1 MIVDDRR
8 MNCGQEYRGFRS
20 GRWVRASFILL
31 CGAMTVLGA
40 PKHPVTE
47 AQIIA
52 EQAYDDAK
60 SRYQTNLFNADAAWQ
75 FARACFD
82 RADLADRDSERAAL
96 GRQGIEVCRQLL
108 KRDPNVAAAH
118 YYLGM
123 NLGQLAQ
130 TKSLGALPLVR
141 EMQKEW
147 DTALALDQHIDFA
160 GPDRNLGM
168 LYRDAPGAPLS
179 IGNRVEAVQHLMRAV
194 ELNPEYPENHLNLI
208 ESQINW
214 NQLAEAS
221 REDEKLRKILPAART
236 QLSGPRWQ
244 GPWRD
249 WQARQDAIETK
260 LTQWRN
266 TLLRRREP

>member
-1 MIVDDRR
+1 
-8 MNCGQEYRGFRS
+8 MNCGREYRGFR
-20 GRWVRASFILL
+20 GARWVFASFILL
-31 CGAMTVLGA
+31 CGAMPGLGG
-40 PKHPVTE
+40 PIHPVNQ

-60 SRYQTNLFNADAAWQ
+60 SRYQTNLFNPDAAWQ

-82 RADLADRDSERAAL
+82 LADLADKDSDRAAL
-96 GRQGIEVCRQLL
+96 GRQGMEACRQLL
-108 KRDPNVAAAH
+108 KRHPNVAAAH

-123 NLGQLAQ
+123 NIGQLAQ

-141 EMQKEW
+141 QMQMEW
-147 DTALALDQHIDFA
+147 DTALALDPHIDFA

-168 LYRDAPGAPLS
+168 LYRDAPGPPLS
-179 IGNRVEAVQHLMRAV
+179 IGNRVQAVQHLMRAV

-208 ESQINW
+208 ESQIKW
-214 NQLAEAS
+214 NQLPEAA
-221 REDEKLRKILPAART
+221 REEEKLRKIIPAARK
-236 QLSGPRWQ
+236 QLSGPQWQ

-260 LTQWRN
+260 LTQWRD
-266 TLLRRREP
+266 TLLRRPEP

>member
-1 MIVDDRR
+1 
-8 MNCGQEYRGFRS
+8 MNCRQEYPGFRS
-20 GRWVRASFILL
+20 ALWFRAFFILL
-31 CGAMTVLGA
+31 CGAVTGLGE
-40 PKHPVTE
+40 PKQPVNE
-47 AQIIA
+47 ARIIA

-60 SRYQTNLFNADAAWQ
+60 SRYQTNLFNTDAAWR

-82 RADLADRDSERAAL
+82 LADLADKDSERAVL
-96 GRQGIEVCRQLL
+96 GRRGIEACRQLL
-108 KRDPNVAAAH
+108 RRDPNVAAAH

-141 EMQKEW
+141 QMQKEW
-147 DTALALDQHIDFA
+147 DAALALDPHIDFA

-179 IGNRVEAVQHLMRAV
+179 IGNRVQAVQHLMRAV

-208 ESQINW
+208 ESQIKW
-214 NQLAEAS
+214 NQLPEAA
-221 REDEKLRKILPAART
+221 REDEKLRQILPAARK
-236 QLSGPRWQ
+236 QLSGPQWQ

-249 WQARQDAIETK
+249 WQARENAIDSK
-260 LTQWRN
+260 LAQWRN
-266 TLLRRREP
+266 TLLHRREP